1 MKDVLRTC
9 FDVVAAGDT
18 VTIVCADENVAEQLA
33 EGLRSLSEESRAD
46 TVTELAD
53 HVPFFVKAST
63 LPGFEKFFVDYFL
76 SACAKTVP
84 NWIIARNVTANA
96 VTIEGKALY
105 FLATKALTR

>member
-9 FDVVAAGDT
+9 FDIVATGDI
-18 VTIVCADENVAEQLA
+18 VTLVCADENVAEQLA
-33 EGLRSLSEESRAD
+33 DGLRSLTEESRAD

-53 HVPFFVKAST
+53 HVSFLLKAST

-84 NWIIARNVTANA
+84 NWIVARNLTSRA
-96 VTIEGKALY
+96 TTPEGKALY
-105 FLATKALTR
+105 SLAVKALTR